1 MNDKM
6 GSYYQPMPYMKTRR
20 TKGGFVP
27 SLMGGVLSNGPLLL
41 SPAIAQGYRL
51 LRNDSERMKSRQSL
65 NRGSRFGNRKHKIR
79 KTRRSNR
86 KAKNTRKA

>member
-41 SPAIAQGYRL
+41 TPAIAQGYRL
-51 LRNDSERMKSRQSL
+51 LRNDKERMKSR
-65 NRGSRFGNRKHKIR
+65 RRKRNTR
-79 KTRRSNR
+79 KTRRTNR

>member
-41 SPAIAQGYRL
+41 TPAIAQGYRL
-51 LRNDSERMKSRQSL
+51 LQNNTERMKSRK
-65 NRGSRFGNRKHKIR
+65 GNRKRSTR
-79 KTRRSNR
+79 KTRRTNR
-86 KAKNTRKA
+86 KSKNTRKA

>member
-41 SPAIAQGYRL
+41 TPAIAQGYRL
-51 LRNDSERMKSRQSL
+51 LRNDKERMKSRK
-65 NRGSRFGNRKHKIR
+65 GNRKRNIR
-79 KTRRSNR
+79 KTRRTNR
-86 KAKNTRKA
+86 KSKNTRKA